1 MRIPITLAL
10 LGLLATS
17 AQALPSDIKVLAQF
31 DLGYAKCEAR
41 FPHMRGQ
48 RDKAY
53 LALWKVK
60 PDAQRRAELGSAR
73 KSNKYRKERE
83 LAQKAIGQDN
93 SPEMEE
99 KLSQQCQATWA
110 EAQRNAPLAKP

>member
-1 MRIPITLAL
+1 MKTPITLAL

-60 PDAQRRAELGSAR
+60 PDAQRRAELSSAR
-73 KSNKYRKERE
+73 KSNKYRKEQE
-83 LAQKAIGQDN
+83 LAKKAMGEDT

-99 KLSQQCQATWA
+99 KLNQQCQATWS
-110 EAQRNAPLAKP
+110 EMQRNTLEVKR

>member
-1 MRIPITLAL
+1 MRTSITLAL

-17 AQALPSDIKVLAQF
+17 AQALPSDLKVLAQF

-48 RDKAY
+48 RDQAY

-60 PDAQRRAELGSAR
+60 PDTQRRAELANAR

-83 LAQKAIGQDN
+83 LAQKAMGQNN

-99 KLSQQCQATWA
+99 KLNQQCQATWA
-110 EAQRNAPLAKP
+110 EAQRNTPLVKP